1 MAFIYAVRF
10 HPVERL
16 KSRVGLKLKMHFNSK
31 ENTGRGRF
39 HIW

>member
-16 KSRVGLKLKMHFNSK
+16 KSRVGLKTKNAF
-31 ENTGRGRF
+31 
-39 HIW
+39 